1 MDRPSG
7 AFQDPNVPPEGEAL
21 SRQERRRVLSMA
33 RLSLS
38 FLAFIIVVV
47 VGLSALQSFG
57 VARIFDWLTPS
68 MRRDLEWKTQ
78 RGAVE
83 LAQTAQLGMLVKD
96 PAAIRAAAA
105 DYLNDA
111 DIVKLVVVDAAG
123 NVLLEHGSAR
133 VDLARLFKAPRAKAH
148 DQEHTYAAWADSQL
162 EGVDAGRVAL
172 FVSQARLDAGL
183 DLRRRMLVTA
193 AGSCFVAILF
203 GLLYVAF
210 YLRPIL
216 RMTAQAFHTLERTTE
231 AALAATRLKSEFLAN
246 MSHEIRTPMNGIIG
260 VLDLLN
266 RTVLNSKQQRYTQ
279 TIDASARSLLTIID
293 DILDFSKLEAGKFAV
308 RSDDVEVRQMVQ
320 EVAEL
325 LAPRAHA
332 KGIELVHRVAS
343 DVPHAIRGDVDRIKQ
358 VLTNLV
364 GNGVKFTEKGHVE
377 VRITAEGSE
386 QAPLLRCSV
395 TDTGLGIKKE
405 DQAKLFGVFS
415 QVDGSLTRKY
425 GGTGLG
431 LAISKRL
438 VEAMGGEIGLDS
450 EPGHGCTFWFTLPA
464 KPSALTRTANELE
477 SRDCRVLVIG
487 KDEAQR
493 DFICDLVTSWGMT
506 YAVTDT
512 ATRALALVMEA
523 DPRPFDV
530 AVVDGSFEST
540 DSDAQML
547 FDLCASEDLPVAR
560 LLATTQT
567 ARATDG
573 GGRQLFLTKPVRVSE
588 LYNGLISLVDRLPLV
603 RKVRAS
609 DPVRLEREPERSSE
623 RPMIL
628 VVDDNEINR
637 LVAGEL
643 LNDFGYA
650 SDTACDGAQAIEKV
664 TQTTYAAILMDC
676 QMPGMDGLEATRRI
690 RALPAPKSAT
700 PIIALTAHALAGDRD
715 RVLEAGM
722 DDYTPKPVRA
732 RALEKLLERWVRS
745 DDSLAPGPSSAR
757 ATVAA
762 DRAVPASEPPSESVQ
777 GAAPTGLEL
786 DSTVPRSPRLI
797 ELFLEQSPPLIE
809 AIRAAAA
816 AGTLEEVRRLAHK
829 LKGNCLSLGVVWMAN
844 ASNEIEQA
852 AGQGKLDT
860 LGIGRLPALMVA
872 ARDLLEALDTGRTAP
887 NGGA

>member
-1 MDRPSG
+1 M
-7 AFQDPNVPPEGEAL
+7 PEGDPLPQE
-21 SRQERRRVLSMA
+21 ERRRVLSIA

-38 FLAFIIVVV
+38 FLAFIVVIV
-47 VGLSALQSFG
+47 VGLTALQSFG

-83 LAQTAQLGMLVKD
+83 LAQTAQLGMLIKD
-96 PAAIRAAAA
+96 PAAIRAAAS
-105 DYLNDA
+105 DYLGDR
-111 DIVKLVVVDAAG
+111 DIVKLVVVDPAG
-123 NVLLEHGSAR
+123 NVLFEHGSAR
-133 VDLARLFKAPRAKAH
+133 VDLARLFKTRRATAH
-148 DQEHTYAAWADSQL
+148 DQDQTYAAWADSQL
-162 EGVDAGRVAL
+162 EGVEAGRVAL
-172 FVSQARLDAGL
+172 FVSKARLEAGL
-183 DLRRRMLVTA
+183 ELRGRMLSTA
-193 AGSCFVAILF
+193 AISCAVALAL
-203 GLLYVAF
+203 GLLYVAL

-216 RMTAQAFHTLERTTE
+216 RVTAHAFHRLERTTE

-308 RSDDVEVRQMVQ
+308 RSDDLDVRQMLQ

-332 KGIELVHRVAS
+332 KDIELVHRVAS
-343 DVPHAIRGDVDRIKQ
+343 DVPVAIRGDVDRVKQ

-364 GNGVKFTEKGHVE
+364 GNGIKFTEAGHVE
-377 VRITAEGSE
+377 VRVTAEAGE
-386 QAPLLRCSV
+386 RGPNLRFSV
-395 TDTGLGIKKE
+395 ADTGVGIKKE

-438 VEAMGGEIGLDS
+438 VEAMGGEIGLSS

-464 KPSALTRTANELE
+464 KPSTLTRAEAE
-477 SRDCRVLVIG
+477 VVPRDCRVLVIG

-493 DFICDLVTSWGMT
+493 NLICDLVTAWGMT
-506 YAVTDT
+506 FAVTDT
-512 ATRALALVMEA
+512 ASHALALVMEA

-530 AVVDGSFEST
+530 AVIDGSFEAS
-540 DSDAQML
+540 DSDAEML
-547 FDLCASEDLPVAR
+547 FDLCATEDLPVAR

-567 ARATDG
+567 AEASEAG
-573 GGRQLFLTKPVRVSE
+573 SRQLFLTKPVRVSE
-588 LYNGLISLVDRLPLV
+588 LYNGLISLVDRLPLA
-603 RKVRAS
+603 RRARSS
-609 DPVRLEREPERSSE
+609 DPVQPPREAESSTG
-623 RPMIL
+623 RATVL

-643 LNDFGYA
+643 LRDFGYA
-650 SDTACDGAQAIEKV
+650 SDTACDGAEAIAKV
-664 TQTTYAAILMDC
+664 ERTTYAAILMDC

-690 RALPAPKSAT
+690 RAMPAPKGTT
-700 PIIALTAHALAGDRD
+700 PIIALTAHALAGDRE

-732 RALEKLLERWVRS
+732 RALEKLLERWVRTS
-745 DDSLAPGPSSAR
+745 DSSPAGPESER
-757 ATVAA
+757 A
-762 DRAVPASEPPSESVQ
+762 
-777 GAAPTGLEL
+777 GAAVSHPAPAAPVPPEPLSDAALAALEL
-786 DSTVPRSPRLI
+786 DPSVRRSPRLI
-797 ELFLEQSPPLIE
+797 ELFIAQSPPLIE
-809 AIRAAAA
+809 AICAAAE
-816 AGTLEEVRRLAHK
+816 AGKLEDVRTLAHK
-829 LKGNCLSLGVVWMAN
+829 LKGSCLSLGVMWMAH
-844 ASNEIEQA
+844 ASSEIEQA
-852 AGQGKLDT
+852 ASQGRIDVAT
-860 LGIGRLPALMVA
+860 VGRLPAMMVA
-872 ARDLLEALDTGRTAP
+872 ARDRLGTLHAVPVASKDGT
-887 NGGA
+887 